1 MNYNRTQRGE
11 RLAADYVLG
20 MMPPRARR
28 RFERAMATSA
38 TLAAT
43 VAAWSDRLAPLDTLT
58 AEEAPP
64 ARVWRAID
72 QRIGDPRIAPASR
85 TRRAPPQR
93 GSGFF
98 WRGFGAIAVVACAAV
113 VIYVAINPAQVN
125 DMVAELT
132 DKTGLS
138 SMIEAAKNNAAADI
152 GLSTIRLGVPERERP
167 RWLRAALLLTDD
179 AVPLTGQPPKPPR

>member
-1 MNYNRTQRGE
+1 MNYARPERGD

-28 RFERAMATSA
+28 RFERVMATNA
-38 TLAAT
+38 TLAAA

-72 QRIGDPRIAPASR
+72 QRVAAPAPR
-85 TRRAPPQR
+85 TRQVAPRR
-93 GSGFF
+93 GFGFF
-98 WRGFGAIAVVACAAV
+98 WRGFGAVAVGACAAV
-113 VIYVAINPAQVN
+113 AIYVAVDPAPMT
-125 DMVAELT
+125 DRVAELT
-132 DKTGLS
+132 DKIGLS
-138 SMIEAAKNNAAADI
+138 KVIEAAKDHAPADI

-179 AVPLTGQPPKPPR
+179 AVPLTGPPKP

>member
-1 MNYNRTQRGE
+1 MNYTRPQRGE

-28 RFERAMATSA
+28 RFERAMATNA

-72 QRIGDPRIAPASR
+72 QRIAAPAPR
-85 TRRAPPQR
+85 TQQVAPRR
-93 GSGFF
+93 GFGF
-98 WRGFGAIAVVACAAV
+98 WRGFGAIAVAACAAV
-113 VIYVAINPAQVN
+113 AIYIANNPAPVT
-125 DMVAELT
+125 DMVAELA
-132 DKTGLS
+132 DRIGLS
-138 SMIEAAKNNAAADI
+138 RAIEAAKDNAPADI

-179 AVPLTGQPPKPPR
+179 AVPLTGQAPKP

>member
-1 MNYNRTQRGE
+1 MNYTRPERGE

-28 RFERAMATSA
+28 RFERAMATNA

-58 AEEAPP
+58 TEEAPP

-72 QRIGDPRIAPASR
+72 RRVGAASSVQQAERPR
-85 TRRAPPQR
+85 
-93 GSGFF
+93 GLGFF
-98 WRGFGAIAVVACAAV
+98 WRGFGAIAVAACAAV
-113 VIYVAINPAQVN
+113 AIYIAINPAPVN
-125 DMVAELT
+125 DMVVELT
-132 DKTGLS
+132 DKIGLS
-138 SMIEAAKNNAAADI
+138 RMIEAAKNNAPADI

-179 AVPLTGQPPKPPR
+179 AVPLTGQAPKP

>member
-1 MNYNRTQRGE
+1 MNYARPQRGD

-28 RFERAMATSA
+28 RFERVMATNA

-64 ARVWRAID
+64 QRVWRAID
-72 QRIGDPRIAPASR
+72 QRIGEQRAAPVPRI
-85 TRRAPPQR
+85 PQAAR
-93 GSGFF
+93 PRSFGFF
-98 WRGFGAIAVVACAAV
+98 WRGFGAIAVAACAAV
-113 VIYVAINPAQVN
+113 AVYIAINPAPMT

-132 DKTGLS
+132 DKIGLS
-138 SMIEAAKNNAAADI
+138 RVIEAAKDSAPADV

-179 AVPLTGQPPKPPR
+179 AVPLTGQAPKP

>member
-1 MNYNRTQRGE
+1 MNYTRPERGE

-28 RFERAMATSA
+28 RFERVMSTNA

-43 VAAWSDRLAPLDTLT
+43 VAAWSDRLAPLDTLIL
-58 AEEAPP
+58 EEAPP

-72 QRIGDPRIAPASR
+72 QRVGD
-85 TRRAPPQR
+85 RRAGSALGVPQAGRSR
-93 GSGFF
+93 GFGFF
-98 WRGFGAIAVVACAAV
+98 WRGFGAITVAACAAV
-113 VIYVAINPAQVN
+113 AICVAINPAPVR
-125 DMVAELT
+125 D
-132 DKTGLS
+132 
-138 SMIEAAKNNAAADI
+138 MIEAARDHAPADI

-179 AVPLTGQPPKPPR
+179 AVPLTQEPKR